1 MTKGNNMNFWDSIKS
16 SLYKYVEFTGRA
28 SRLEFWYFQIFL
40 IILFLISMVL
50 DYSIN
55 PAFLDSSEFGP
66 AYIIVGIIFILPSLS
81 LAVRRLRDINKSWLW
96 AILFLVADFVLVLF
110 EEEEFL
116 DLESVGLTMMDY
128 FVISSLVIWVWSIYW
143 LGFKKSK

>member
-1 MTKGNNMNFWDSIKS
+1 
-16 SLYKYVEFTGRA
+16 
-28 SRLEFWYFQIFL
+28 
-40 IILFLISMVL
+40 MVL